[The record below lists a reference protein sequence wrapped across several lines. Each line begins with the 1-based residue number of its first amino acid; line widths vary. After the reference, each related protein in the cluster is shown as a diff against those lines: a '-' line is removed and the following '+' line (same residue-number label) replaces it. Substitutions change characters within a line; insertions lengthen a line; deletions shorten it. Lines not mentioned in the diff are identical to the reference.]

1 MSIPLRTILDQVAI
15 ASGTI
20 LLAQSSITGVEW
32 KGDSIYWFHWDCI
45 FRTSNVC
52 NRVILT
58 GIECD
63 SECFTKQATPIC
75 LYFLCK
81 PQSAPTYS
89 SETRSLASLVTAA
102 GQVHCKSLADNYQN
116 RNDNQ

>member
-1 MSIPLRTILDQVAI
+1 MSIPLRTILDQAAI

-32 KGDSIYWFHWDCI
+32 KGHSSIYWFHWDCI

-52 NRVILT
+52 SRVILT

-63 SECFTKQATPIC
+63 SECFTKQATPFYP
-75 LYFLCK
+75 YFLCK
-81 PQSAPTYS
+81 PQSTPTYS
-89 SETRSLASLVTAA
+89 SETRSSASLVTAA
-102 GQVHCKSLADNYQN
+102 GQVH
-116 RNDNQ
+116 